1 MLHFDALQALADHTV
16 FMQKKI
22 KYDDIFLVGWCVR
35 DLLLWTVE
43 NPLDIDL
50 AMSADPKV
58 LYKKIDTVWLS
69 HFMTEKYGTIT
80 LLPKSGNFH
89 GVKYEITP
97 FRTEWW
103 YEDHRHPDTVQ
114 RSDSILD
121 DAARRDFSINCI
133 YYTNYQLSQIALKSF
148 AGKSTVQYSDDALL
162 SSLEKDGFVYI
173 ADLQLL
179 VVQKHELISQLFP
192 HGVLDD
198 IALIAMSDFVKQA
211 LQYKAKS
218 KNTSTK
224 NFQILVDPFGGI
236 NALLERKLRAV
247 GDADVRFHEDA
258 LRIIRAVRFVNV
270 INQKLTSQKSEGKV
284 ATFDFDS
291 KTRGSLKKNFYQLQ
305 FVAKE
310 RVREELCKMFKEWNP
325 FGCIAILD
333 ELNLLKFLFPAL
345 HANKY
350 VDQPIRYHP
359 FDVFVHILLTVKAL
373 QEINSDYLVRFAMMY
388 HDVGKVDQY
397 YTHSLALD
405 REDIRKVF
413 GTWLNHVNSGVDHV
427 AKDFGALW
435 FSSKEIETI
444 QRYVGA
450 HHKPGEIL
458 MSGQDKREK
467 KLRIMLSEAWYERVR
482 SVLDMTIADRR
493 GQMNPLQNSADISDV
508 EWLIVM
514 LDRLN
519 TEEGQFTMKELKFN
533 GKDLMKEL
541 KMAPGPQMGELLDK
555 AFEWVRDDIKGRN
568 TKAKILAYVKKLVK

>member
-1 MLHFDALQALADHTV
+1 MLHFDALHVLADHSV

-22 KYDDIFLVGWCVR
+22 KNDDVFLVGGCVR

-43 NPLDIDL
+43 KPLDIDL
-50 AMSADPKV
+50 AMSADPKI

-80 LLPKSGNFH
+80 LLPKSGDFH

-97 FRTEWW
+97 FRTEWG
-103 YEDHRHPDTVQ
+103 YADHRHPDTVQ

-133 YYTNYQLSQIALKSF
+133 YYTSHQLSQIANKSF
-148 AGKSTVQYSDDALL
+148 ADKSTVPYTDDDLL
-162 SSLEKDGFVYI
+162 AALEKDGFAYF

-179 VVQKHELISQLFP
+179 VVQKHDLISQLFP
-192 HGVLDD
+192 HGKLDD
-198 IALIAMSDFVKQA
+198 IALVAMSDFVKKA
-211 LQYKAKS
+211 FQYNAKS
-218 KNTSTK
+218 KNTSKK
-224 NFQILVDPFGGI
+224 NFQIVVDPFGGI
-236 NALLERKLRAV
+236 SALLERKLRAV
-247 GDADVRFHEDA
+247 GDADIRFYEDA

-270 INQKLTSQKSEGKV
+270 INQKLTAKKSDQKI

-310 RVREELCKMFKEWNP
+310 RIKEELCKIFKEGNP
-325 FGCIAILD
+325 FWAIAILD

-359 FDVFVHILLTVKAL
+359 FDVFAHTLLTLKSL
-373 QEINSDYLVRFAMMY
+373 QELNDDYLVRFGMLY

-397 YTHSLALD
+397 YTHTLPLD
-405 REDIRKVF
+405 REEIRKTF

-435 FSSKEIETI
+435 FSSKEIEAI
-444 QRYVGA
+444 QWYVAA
-450 HHKPGEIL
+450 HQKPGEIL
-458 MSGQDKREK
+458 MSSPDKREK
-467 KLRIMLSEAWYERVR
+467 KLRIMLSEVWYEKVQNI
-482 SVLDMTIADRR
+482 LDITIADRL

-508 EWLIVM
+508 EWLRVM

-541 KMAPGPQMGELLDK
+541 KMTPGPQMGELLDK
-555 AFEWVRDDIKGRN
+555 AFERVRDDIKGRN
-568 TKAKILAYVKKLVK
+568 TKAKILAYVKKIK

>member
-1 MLHFDALQALADHTV
+1 MLHFDALHVLADHSV

-22 KYDDIFLVGWCVR
+22 KNDDVFLVGGCVR

-43 NPLDIDL
+43 KPLDIDL
-50 AMSADPKV
+50 AMSADPKI

-80 LLPKSGNFH
+80 LLPKSGDFH

-97 FRTEWW
+97 FRTEWG
-103 YEDHRHPDTVQ
+103 YADHRHPDTVQ

-133 YYTNYQLSQIALKSF
+133 YYTSHQLSQIANKSF
-148 AGKSTVQYSDDALL
+148 ADKSTVPYTDDDLL
-162 SSLEKDGFVYI
+162 AALEKDGFAYF

-179 VVQKHELISQLFP
+179 VVQKHDLISQLFP
-192 HGVLDD
+192 HGKLDD
-198 IALIAMSDFVKQA
+198 IALVAMSDFVKKA
-211 LQYKAKS
+211 FQYNAKS
-218 KNTSTK
+218 KNASKK
-224 NFQILVDPFGGI
+224 NFQIVVDPFGGI
-236 NALLERKLRAV
+236 SALLERKLRAV
-247 GDADVRFHEDA
+247 GDADIRFYEDA

-270 INQKLTSQKSEGKV
+270 INQKLTAKKSDQKI

-310 RVREELCKMFKEWNP
+310 RVKEELCKIFKEWNP
-325 FGCIAILD
+325 FGAIAILD

-359 FDVFVHILLTVKAL
+359 FDVFAHTLLTLKSL
-373 QEINSDYLVRFAMMY
+373 QELNDDYLVRFGMLY

-397 YTHSLALD
+397 YTHTLPLD
-405 REDIRKVF
+405 REEIRKTF

-435 FSSKEIETI
+435 FSSKEIEAI
-444 QRYVGA
+444 QRYVAA
-450 HHKPGEIL
+450 HQKPGEIL
-458 MSGQDKREK
+458 MSSPEKREK
-467 KLRIMLSEAWYERVR
+467 KLRIMLSEIWYERVQNI
-482 SVLDMTIADRR
+482 LDITIADRL

-508 EWLIVM
+508 EGLRTM

-541 KMAPGPQMGELLDK
+541 KMTPGPQMGALLDK

-568 TKAKILAYVKKLVK
+568 TKGKILAYVKKIL